1 MKQLP
6 VEGNNMSILVG
17 IDVGGTFTDFVV
29 LQDGQV
35 RVHKSPTT
43 PEDQSRA
50 IVAGL
55 QEMGVLP
62 PLAQADGRE
71 AGGEGLV
78 EIVHGTTVA
87 TNALLERR
95 GARTALL
102 TTAGFADILEIGRQ
116 NRPHLYK
123 LHQQRPPQLIPAEL
137 RFEVVERLDVDG
149 NVLTPLDEEALVE
162 TLDALLAADPESVA
176 ICLLFSYRNPDH
188 ERRVADALGRRA
200 PDLLISLS
208 SEVLPEYR
216 EYERTST
223 TAVNAYVRPL
233 VARYMRRL
241 SAALPGSRL
250 RIMQSN
256 GGAIGAEQA
265 GREPARLVLSGPAG
279 GVVGAFAL
287 AAQAMAPSP
296 TVGRGSAEGERD
308 LPSPQSPVP
317 NPPNVITFDMGGTST
332 DVALCPGQI
341 LRTAESEIAGLPLR
355 LPVIDIHTVGAGGGS
370 LAYVDPGGG
379 LHVGP
384 QSAGAVPGPV
394 CYGRGGTQPTVT
406 DANLVLGRLDA
417 GQFLGGTGDLHL
429 DVDAA
434 AAALTRLGADLGGLS
449 AEEAALGVIRVANAV
464 MERALRRV
472 SVERGY
478 DPKEFVF
485 VPFGG
490 AGPLHAC
497 ELATALG
504 IRRILLPPH
513 PGVLS
518 ALGLLMADIVH
529 ENAQAILMGAAALQ
543 SDSSPLEMLFTHLA
557 AENRAVLHA
566 EGIAEPRL
574 EASLDMRYRGQSYEL
589 NVPLATP
596 ISSQSVA
603 DATAAFHAIH
613 AQRYGYASTGEAV
626 EVVTLRVQGIGPGTG
641 PEMHREPL
649 GDANPSAA
657 HIGLRPV
664 WFRREGAQRVDC
676 YLRPQLRPG
685 NRFTGPAM
693 IYQFDTTVVVPPGWQ
708 IGVDSWRN
716 LWLEILPTEKEGAIG
731 EE

>member
-1 MKQLP
+1 MP
-6 VEGNNMSILVG
+6 ICVG

-29 LQDGQV
+29 LQDGQI
-35 RVHKSPTT
+35 RIYKSPTT

-50 IVAGL
+50 IVTGL
-55 QEMGVLP
+55 QEMNILP
-62 PLAQADGRE
+62 PSSPERE
-71 AGGEGLV
+71 REGSEVPAL

-102 TTAGFADILEIGRQ
+102 ATAGFADILEIGRQ
-116 NRPHLYK
+116 NRPYLYK
-123 LHQQRPPQLIPAEL
+123 FQQQRPAQLVPAPL

-149 NVLTPLDEEALVE
+149 HVLTPLDEEALAP
-162 TLDALLAADPESVA
+162 TLDALLAAEPESVA
-176 ICLLFSYRNPDH
+176 ISFLFSYRNPVH
-188 ERRVADALGRRA
+188 ERRVAALLQSRH
-200 PDLLISLS
+200 PDLLVSLS

-223 TAVNAYVRPL
+223 TAINAYVRPL
-233 VARYMRRL
+233 VDRYMRRL
-241 SAALPGSRL
+241 SGALPGSTL

-256 GGAIGAEQA
+256 GGAIGVEQA

-287 AAQAMAPSP
+287 AAQAMAPA
-296 TVGRGSAEGERD
+296 SAGAG
-308 LPSPQSPVP
+308 VKI
-317 NPPNVITFDMGGTST
+317 ITFDMGGTST

-394 CYGRGGTQPTVT
+394 CYGRGGVQPTVT
-406 DANLVLGRLDA
+406 DANLVLGRLNA
-417 GQFLGGTGDLHL
+417 GQFLGGASDLHL
-429 DVDAA
+429 DVAA
-434 AAALTRLGADLGGLS
+434 AEAALARLGEDLGGFS
-449 AEEAALGVIRVANAV
+449 AQEAALGVIRVANAT

-497 ELATALG
+497 ELGEVLG

-518 ALGLLMADIVH
+518 ALGLLMADVVH
-529 ENAQAILMGAAALQ
+529 ENAQAILVDAATLQTDPFPLAAL
-543 SDSSPLEMLFTHLA
+543 LA
-557 AENRAVLHA
+557 RLAEENRAVLRE
-566 EGIAEPRL
+566 EGIADPRL

-589 NVPLATP
+589 TVPLVTP
-596 ISSQSVA
+596 LSPQTV
-603 DATAAFHAIH
+603 ATAVDAFHSAH
-613 AQRYGYASTGEAV
+613 AQRYGYAARHEQV
-626 EVVTLRVQGIGPGTG
+626 DVVTLRLQGIGPGMQ
-641 PEMHREPL
+641 PEMHEEPL
-649 GDANPSAA
+649 GDDDASAA
-657 HIGLRPV
+657 WLGSQPV
-664 WFRREGAQRVDC
+664 WFHRQAPITVDC
-676 YLRPQLRPG
+676 YLRARLQPG
-685 NRFTGPAM
+685 HRFPGPAV

-708 IGVDSWRN
+708 SRVDGWHN
-716 LWLEILPTEKEGAIG
+716 LWLEIDQTEKNGDVVKD
-731 EE
+731 